1 MRLRQVYVAGG
12 VLFAMAL
19 ARPLSLVSAVPN
31 AACGESTRRTIRLT
45 LRDGSSRLAR
55 LDGVGCNASICSRA
69 IINTRSIGVAGVTHT
84 RLDEVAAV
92 RDIEPASAL
101 LVLKDGSTHR
111 VSVVP
116 ENRVFYV
123 IGADG
128 REEKL
133 ELGKLT
139 SIEFEARA
147 SR

>member
-12 VLFAMAL
+12 VLFVMAL
-19 ARPLSLVSAVPN
+19 TGPRPVVSAAPD
-31 AACGESTRRTIRLT
+31 AARGASTHRTIRLT

-55 LDGVGCNASICSRA
+55 LDGVGCNESICSRSVV
-69 IINTRSIGVAGVTHT
+69 NTRSIGVAGVTHT
-84 RLDEVAAV
+84 RLDEMVAV
-92 RDIEPASAL
+92 REIEPAAAL

-123 IGADG
+123 SGADG
-128 REEKL
+128 REQKI

-139 SIEFEARA
+139 SIEFDARA